1 MLEKGILLSI
11 FNVSFIIV
19 NSSLLY
25 DSSLVVVI
33 HFLQR
38 LLAHFY
44 MEGPDAM
51 KFDEEF
57 QVNSAGS
64 PSSSSTHNARKGS
77 SISLW
82 EKLQASL
89 TPNLP
94 RDLQSIEGQSMT
106 QIQVQQQALS
116 HFWAFLK
123 GLLIPS
129 NASNKT

>member
-1 MLEKGILLSI
+1 
-11 FNVSFIIV
+11 
-19 NSSLLY
+19 
-25 DSSLVVVI
+25 
-33 HFLQR
+33 
-38 LLAHFY
+38 

-64 PSSSSTHNARKGS
+64 SSSSTHNARKESKEES

-129 NASNKT
+129 NASNKN